1 MIFYNLVIFLYG
13 LVIRIASVKKPKA
26 KLWVDGRSN
35 WQANLKEQLKNVN
48 SNKRIWVHCASLG
61 EFEQGRPI
69 IEAIKLQH
77 PQYSI
82 ILTFFSPSGYE
93 ACKNYKEANVIC
105 YLPLDTKSNA
115 KDFLEIVDPQIAIFI
130 KYEFW
135 VNFLTALKQRNIDTY
150 LVSAVFKDHHP
161 FFKWYGGLF
170 IRSLKS
176 FKKLLVQDQHSL
188 ELLNSIGFENVEICG
203 DTRFDRVLNIKQ
215 NFEPIPEI
223 ENFKGSQKLIIAGST
238 WPQDDDLVLE
248 VFAKMDH
255 KNLKLL
261 IAPHELSEKSV
272 NMLESKIQAKA
283 LSFSVFTKGV
293 NANSQVLILN
303 TIGMLSRAYC
313 YGNLAYVGGGYEDGI
328 HNILEPAVYSIP
340 VAFYGNDFNKYNEA
354 VEMTQNG
361 TAKAVQ
367 SPEQLIDHWN
377 DLLANHNKANALK
390 LVLEAYFL
398 SHSNVTDKVM
408 KAIRFV

>member
-1 MIFYNLVIFLYG
+1 MIIYNLVIFLYG
-13 LVIRIASVKKPKA
+13 LVIRIASVKNPKA
-26 KLWVDGRSN
+26 KLWVEGRSK
-35 WQANLKEQLKNVN
+35 WQANLKDHLKNVN
-48 SNKRIWVHCASLG
+48 NNKRIWVHCASLG

-69 IEAIKLQH
+69 IEAIKVQH

-115 KDFLEIVDPQIAIFI
+115 QDFLEIVDPQIAIFI

-135 VNFLTALKQRNIDTY
+135 VNFLTVLKQRNIDTY

-170 IRSLKS
+170 VRSLRS

-188 ELLNSIGFENVEICG
+188 ELLKSIGFDNAEICG
-203 DTRFDRVLNIKQ
+203 DTRFDRVLNIKL
-215 NFEPIPEI
+215 NFVPIPEI
-223 ENFKGSQKLIIAGST
+223 ENFKGSQKLFIAGST
-238 WPQDDDLVLE
+238 WPLDDDLVLE

-261 IAPHELSEKSV
+261 IAPHELVEKSV
-272 NMLESKIQAKA
+272 ASLESKIRAKN
-283 LSFSVFTKGV
+283 LSVSVFTKGV
-293 NANSQVLILN
+293 NAASQVLVLN
-303 TIGMLSRAYC
+303 TMGMLSRAYN
-313 YGNLAYVGGGYEDGI
+313 YGDLAYVGGGFGDGI

-361 TAKAVQ
+361 IAKAVL
-367 SPEQLIDHWN
+367 SPDQLLAHWN
-377 DLLANHNKANALK
+377 ELLTDQGKANELK
-390 LVLEAYFL
+390 KGLEAYFM
-398 SHSNVTDKVM
+398 SHSNVTTKVM
-408 KAIRFV
+408 TAIRFV

>member
-1 MIFYNLVIFLYG
+1 MIIYNLVIFLYG